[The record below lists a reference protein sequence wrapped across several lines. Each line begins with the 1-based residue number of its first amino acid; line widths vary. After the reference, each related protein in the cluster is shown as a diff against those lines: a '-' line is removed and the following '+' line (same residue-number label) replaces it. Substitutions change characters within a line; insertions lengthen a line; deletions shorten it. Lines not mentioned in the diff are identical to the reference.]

1 MSSPIA
7 SASSALLRY
16 LFDPAARSLAL
27 GLLAAMVLYVVRA
40 KSAPARL
47 AVWTGLLYAALAM
60 PFLPLLVPAISVP
73 LPSRFLTFVT
83 RSSAA
88 SAPAPASPTVVSA
101 AATVETP
108 APTIAK
114 RSQTDV
120 AASTLLFGEPA
131 ASNARA
137 TTRARAAIAPRLH
150 SDPASKFKGYRPPD
164 AATSYSKAVVQIA
177 SPAPRPTV
185 TASRRVL
192 EAMLKLPWFPIA
204 AVIYLGIAA
213 FLLARIVLGAFLAR
227 RLVGSAETIDDP
239 HAIRILLRQLRLQR
253 VASAPRLAESDL
265 VSVPVTVGIFRS
277 VILLPS
283 CWGTWEDAILDA
295 VVAHEASHIARH
307 DALTQ
312 HLAVLHR
319 AVFWFSPLAWWLN
332 RAVVQIAEEASDEAA
347 LASGADRAFYAETLL
362 GFFAA
367 LSRDSRRVYWQ
378 GVSMAA
384 PGQAE
389 RRLDRVLNWKGAVQ
403 MRIQKSLAVSL
414 LLFGVPAVLL
424 AAAAR
429 PQAPAPAPAP
439 VAPVPPA
446 TAVPAPMPM
455 AAPQLPAAPA
465 SPDTLAPAWQVPA
478 LPQLPPDTAWTAA
491 VPYSDGNFLRLQTLR
506 LQDMADVEKQMT
518 ITMNNMPQFE
528 FEYSQAL
535 ENLEK
540 QLAEARVKNTEMHPQ
555 VQKLEAEIAQLQA
568 QMQTQAA
575 EQGAMQAQKEQAET
589 LGRDIYRVQV
599 NPEVNPMVKIGGV
612 AFFRGNRYVIVS
624 SNSPMFM
631 SGDPQDLQ
639 EATSLRAKING
650 DYIWFQREDK
660 SYVIRDKATVEQAKA
675 FFKPQQDLG
684 EQQSALGKQ
693 QSALGKQ
700 QSDLGKKMQDTPVTV
715 PDMSADLQKL
725 EAQMKQL
732 NSSNATRKDL
742 GDVQRQLGD
751 LQRRLAEAQR
761 GSGDQMSQVGQQ
773 MRDLGEKQ
781 RDLGAQQR
789 DLGRRQRDAATEA
802 NRQMKQLLDDAI
814 SKGTAQPE

>member
-1 MSSPIA
+1 VASSP
-7 SASSALLRY
+7 
-16 LFDPAARSLAL
+16 
-27 GLLAAMVLYVVRA
+27 
-40 KSAPARL
+40 
-47 AVWTGLLYAALAM
+47 
-60 PFLPLLVPAISVP
+60 
-73 LPSRFLTFVT
+73 
-83 RSSAA
+83 
-88 SAPAPASPTVVSA
+88 
-101 AATVETP
+101 
-108 APTIAK
+108 
-114 RSQTDV
+114 
-120 AASTLLFGEPA
+120 
-131 ASNARA
+131 RA

-164 AATSYSKAVVQIA
+164 AATSYSKAVIQIA
-177 SPAPRPTV
+177 PPAPRAS
-185 TASRRVL
+185 ASRRVL
-192 EAMLKLPWFPIA
+192 DALRTLPWFPIA
-204 AVIYLGIAA
+204 AAIYLGAAA
-213 FLLARIVLGAFLAR
+213 FLLARIVLGAFLAH
-227 RLVGSAETIDDP
+227 RLVGSAETIADP
-239 HAIRILLRQLRLQR
+239 RAIRILLRQLRLQK
-253 VASAPRLAESDL
+253 VSSSPRLAESDL

-283 CWGTWEDAILDA
+283 SWRTWEDAVLDA
-295 VVAHEASHIARH
+295 VIAHEASHIARH

-312 HLAVLHR
+312 RLAVLHR
-319 AVFWFSPLAWWLN
+319 AIFWFSPLAWWLN

-367 LSRDSRRVYWQ
+367 LSQDSRRVYWQ

-403 MRIQKSLAVSL
+403 MRIQKSLAVGL

-439 VAPVPPA
+439 FAPVAPVPPA
-446 TAVPAPMPM
+446 AAVPAPSLPTTAPAPLPMTM
-455 AAPQLPAAPA
+455 AAPPLPGTP
-465 SPDTLAPAWQVPA
+465 APAWQVPA
-478 LPQLPPDTAWTAA
+478 LPPPPPDTAWTAA
-491 VPYSDGNFLRLQTLR
+491 VPYNDGNFLRLQQTPR
-506 LQDMADVEKQMT
+506 LQDLADVEKQMT

-540 QLAEARVKNTEMHPQ
+540 QLAEARTKDTEMHPQ

-568 QMQTQAA
+568 QMQAQAA
-575 EQGAMQAQKEQAET
+575 EEGAMQAQKMQAEQ
-589 LGRDIYRVQV
+589 LGEQGLYRVQV
-599 NPEVNPMVKIGGV
+599 NPTVKIEGL
-612 AFFRGNRYVIVS
+612 AFFRGNRFVIVS
-624 SNSPMFM
+624 NSSPMYM

-675 FFKPQQDLG
+675 LFKPQQDLG

-693 QSALGKQ
+693 QSDLGKQ

-715 PDMSADLQKL
+715 PDMSADMQKL

-732 NSSNATRKDL
+732 NGSNATRKDL
-742 GDVQRQLGD
+742 GDMQRQLGE

-761 GSGDQMSQVGQQ
+761 PANDQMSQLGQQ

-789 DLGRRQRDAATEA
+789 DLGRRQRDAANEA